1 MAIKIKQNNQN
12 WRLNIEDEE
21 WAFESRKEMESALKI
36 LLDLK
41 EKKGNIQN
49 TERRL

>member
-1 MAIKIKQNNQN
+1 MAIKIKQNNQK

-21 WAFESRKEMESALKI
+21 WEFETRAEMEKGLKI

-41 EKKGNIQN
+41 ERKGNIKSN
-49 TERRL
+49 ERRL